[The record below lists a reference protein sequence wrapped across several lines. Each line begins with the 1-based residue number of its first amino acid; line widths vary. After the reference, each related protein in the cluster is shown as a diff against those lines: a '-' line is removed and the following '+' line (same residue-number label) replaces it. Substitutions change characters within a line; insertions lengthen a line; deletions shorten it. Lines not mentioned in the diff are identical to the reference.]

1 MQDPD
6 AEHENSD
13 AGTDTDTDTGM
24 QLIFRIDGD
33 VFAISVTYVHEIL
46 DPQEMTPVPN
56 ASPFSPNLINVRGA
70 VVPVIDIHFRLGLTQ
85 NVACDTRRTIVFEH
99 PIDGVPQKL
108 AFCADSV
115 EKVVECDLSTLEP
128 VPSLGA
134 VWPKNYLRGAFRY
147 DGEIVILLDTD
158 IIFAPNITTAVEAA

>member
-1 MQDPD
+1 MQD
-6 AEHENSD
+6 S
-13 AGTDTDTDTGM
+13 DTDLENADAGM

-46 DPQEMTPVPN
+46 DPQDMTPVPN
-56 ASPFSPNLINVRGA
+56 ANPFAPNLINVRGA
-70 VVPVIDIHFRLGLTQ
+70 VVPVIDLHFRLGFTQ
-85 NVACDTRRTIVFEH
+85 NKDCKTRRTIVFEH
-99 PIDGVPQKL
+99 PVDGVPQKL

-115 EKVVECDLSTLEP
+115 EKVVECDFNALEP

-147 DGEIVILLDTD
+147 DSEIVILLDTD
-158 IIFAPNITTAVEAA
+158 IIFAPNITNAVEAA